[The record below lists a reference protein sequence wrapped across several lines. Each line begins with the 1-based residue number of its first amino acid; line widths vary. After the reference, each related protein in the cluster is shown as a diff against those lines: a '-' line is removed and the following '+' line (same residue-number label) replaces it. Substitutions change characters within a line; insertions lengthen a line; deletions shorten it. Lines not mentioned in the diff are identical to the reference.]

1 MNTSFQGKPLDNEK
15 APVDSREY
23 GENQWLVI
31 VTFCRTYDPV
41 ATSELTSL
49 AELQKDFGERR
60 IKILGLAVNT
70 KTTIEKWVSATEE
83 LSDVRVEFPIVADS
97 DAVIASTL
105 GLVRHGQPPHPTGVL
120 HASMVLIVNPNN
132 RVELM
137 QQYPEA
143 VGRNFHEVLRAVDA
157 LDMTFL
163 NNHVSCGGN
172 WASGEDV
179 FINNDVEPI
188 RAKSLFPRGFV
199 EIKPCSG
206 LAPSPKLAILDA
218 ATFDEGPVPDDRPFT
233 ACYQRN
239 LVFVCSSMGGWVVPR
254 RRSGSR
260 ACEGRRSA
268 RGVAVFW
275 GTWTEVDE
283 PGGAV
288 CVGSPGRAVGLLA
301 ILVAHAQSEDQALGV
316 RSQLIGG
323 PPRSSCMPLCERLS
337 CH

>member
-1 MNTSFQGKPLDNEK
+1 MKAVPDDSSSDGGDGEDTYAALQIGDELPHFKAASTNEK

-97 DAVIASTL
+97 DAVIASTI
-105 GLVRHGQPPHPTGVL
+105 GMVRHGQPPHPKGVL

-132 RVELM
+132 RVEVI

-157 LDMTFL
+157 LNMTFL
-163 NNHVSCGGN
+163 HTHVSTGGN

-179 FINNDVEPI
+179 FIGVEINAQTWTRP
-188 RAKSLFPRGFV
+188 PRGT
-199 EIKPCSG
+199 
-206 LAPSPKLAILDA
+206 LD
-218 ATFDEGPVPDDRPFT
+218 R
-233 ACYQRN
+233 
-239 LVFVCSSMGGWVVPR
+239 
-254 RRSGSR
+254 
-260 ACEGRRSA
+260 
-268 RGVAVFW
+268 
-275 GTWTEVDE
+275 
-283 PGGAV
+283 
-288 CVGSPGRAVGLLA
+288 
-301 ILVAHAQSEDQALGV
+301 I
-316 RSQLIGG
+316 
-323 PPRSSCMPLCERLS
+323 
-337 CH
+337 

>member
-1 MNTSFQGKPLDNEK
+1 M
-15 APVDSREY
+15 
-23 GENQWLVI
+23 
-31 VTFCRTYDPV
+31 
-41 ATSELTSL
+41 
-49 AELQKDFGERR
+49 
-60 IKILGLAVNT
+60 NT

-132 RVELM
+132 RVELI

-188 RAKSLFPRGFV
+188 RPKVCSRAASWKSRLRFR
-199 EIKPCSG
+199 
-206 LAPSPKLAILDA
+206 LAPSPKLDILDA
-218 ATFDEGPVPDDRPFT
+218 AIT
-233 ACYQRN
+233 A
-239 LVFVCSSMGGWVVPR
+239 VR
-254 RRSGSR
+254 RRGRSQTPIPTTLARAHYWSLCDSFLGFWGLPPSSSSGGRRGSR
-260 ACEGRRSA
+260 RTRAALWPAPRLLILGDMDRRRTGWGAQVRAAPFLDGFGYFFRRPGWWHTLAEDESWAHERA
-268 RGVAVFW
+268 RVLFW
-275 GTWTEVDE
+275 VRLAAQLN
-283 PGGAV
+283 GA
-288 CVGSPGRAVGLLA
+288 S
-301 ILVAHAQSEDQALGV
+301 
-316 RSQLIGG
+316 SQLATI
-323 PPRSSCMPLCERLS
+323 CCARLS
-337 CH
+337 LANWRAAAD

>member
-1 MNTSFQGKPLDNEK
+1 MDFKLDDAPKAPTAHQLAPSRKAGRQDWELQPTDGFSTPAELYLKAVPDDSSSDGGDGEDTYAALQIGDELPHFKAASTNEK

-97 DAVIASTL
+97 DAVIASTI
-105 GLVRHGQPPHPTGVL
+105 GMVRHGQPPHPTGVL

-132 RVELM
+132 RVEII
-137 QQYPEA
+137 QQYPES

-157 LDMTFL
+157 LNMTFL
-163 NNHVSCGGN
+163 HTHVSTGGN

-179 FINNDVEPI
+179 VIGAEINPNLDTVSERYARPYI
-188 RAKSLFPRGFV
+188 DRNTSHTPRETPNCRALELR
-199 EIKPCSG
+199 CTG
-206 LAPSPKLAILDA
+206 LH
-218 ATFDEGPVPDDRPFT
+218 
-233 ACYQRN
+233 QQ
-239 LVFVCSSMGGWVVPR
+239 R
-254 RRSGSR
+254 RRADPR
-260 ACEGRRSA
+260 QKFVSA
-268 RGVAVFW
+268 R
-275 GTWTEVDE
+275 
-283 PGGAV
+283 V
-288 CVGSPGRAVGLLA
+288 CR
-301 ILVAHAQSEDQALGV
+301 DQALVPAGAFAP
-316 RSQLIGG
+316 IGDPG
-323 PPRSSCMPLCERLS
+323 CR
-337 CH
+337 H

>member
-1 MNTSFQGKPLDNEK
+1 MDFKVDDDAKAPSAHQLAPSRKAGRQDWELQPTDGFSTPAELYLKAVPDDSSSDGGDGEDTYAALQIGDELPHFKAASTNEK

-97 DAVIASTL
+97 DAVIASTI
-105 GLVRHGQPPHPTGVL
+105 GMVRHGQPPHPTGVL

-132 RVELM
+132 RVEII

-157 LDMTFL
+157 LNMTFL
-163 NNHVSCGGN
+163 HTHVSCGGN

-199 EIKPCSG
+199 EIKPWFR
-206 LAPSPKLAILDA
+206 LAPSPQLEILDA
-218 ATFDEGPVPDDRPFT
+218 AIDAFDEGT
-233 ACYQRN
+233 
-239 LVFVCSSMGGWVVPR
+239 
-254 RRSGSR
+254 
-260 ACEGRRSA
+260 
-268 RGVAVFW
+268 
-275 GTWTEVDE
+275 
-283 PGGAV
+283 
-288 CVGSPGRAVGLLA
+288 
-301 ILVAHAQSEDQALGV
+301 
-316 RSQLIGG
+316 RSQMTDTQASTLA
-323 PPRSSCMPLCERLS
+323 SQV
-337 CH
+337 